1 MDAQRTLR
9 RHISCVGIG
18 LHSGNKVNLT
28 LKPAPADFGIRFRR
42 TDLGNLEVPATV
54 RHLAGIQLATGLAH
68 NEVSVE
74 TVEHLLAAL
83 VSLGIDNVIVELNS
97 PEVPIMDGS
106 AAPFIYLIQEAGVK
120 ALQAPR
126 KYLKIVRPIMISRG
140 DKRIALYPSEHF
152 KVTYSISY
160 DHPLLRHQ
168 SRTLR
173 ITEESFI
180 EELAPARTF
189 TFLKDVEMLRQNG
202 LALGGSLENAIVL
215 GETGV
220 LNNAL
225 RFEDEFVRHKILD
238 AVGDLA
244 LVGYP
249 VIGHLFAHRAG
260 HALHTEF
267 AAKILEETHAWRF
280 VESPDTVAVPAA
292 FGAKAHVPRLARLT
306 TVTEVRTPPS
316 DREATRKDGPRG
328 GVAQV
333 FRPAHMPVTMKPFWP
348 TRPSGSS
355 RSCSRSR
362 IACATSSG
370 AASSRAAARRS
381 SRTRTS
387 FERWIACCGAR
398 PSGPASTRCC
408 RSSSAPTPTGGSRPI
423 CGSPA
428 IGG

>member
-1 MDAQRTLR
+1 MDAQRSIR
-9 RHISCVGIG
+9 RQVSCAGIG

-28 LKPAPADFGIRFRR
+28 LKPAAADFGVRFRR
-42 TDLGNLEVPATV
+42 TDLGDREVPATV
-54 RHLAGIQLATGLAH
+54 HNLAGIQLATGLAR

-83 VSLGIDNVIVELNS
+83 VSTGVDNVLVELNS

-106 AAPFIYLIQEAGVK
+106 ASPFIYLIQEAGVK
-120 ALQAPR
+120 RLQTHR
-126 KYLKIVRPIMISRG
+126 KYLKIVRPISLSRG
-140 DKRIALYPSEHF
+140 DKRIALFPSDHF

-180 EELAPARTF
+180 EKIAPARTF

-238 AVGDLA
+238 AIGDLA

-249 VIGHLFAHRAG
+249 VIGHLVAHRAG

-267 AAKILEETHAWRF
+267 AAKILDESHAWRL
-280 VESPDTVAVPAA
+280 VESSGDLAPSAA
-292 FGAKAHVPRLARLT
+292 PIKGAVPRLA
-306 TVTEVRTPPS
+306 
-316 DREATRKDGPRG
+316 
-328 GVAQV
+328 
-333 FRPAHMPVTMKPFWP
+333 H
-348 TRPSGSS
+348 
-355 RSCSRSR
+355 
-362 IACATSSG
+362 
-370 AASSRAAARRS
+370 
-381 SRTRTS
+381 
-387 FERWIACCGAR
+387 
-398 PSGPASTRCC
+398 
-408 RSSSAPTPTGGSRPI
+408 
-423 CGSPA
+423 
-428 IGG
+428 